1 MKSIRP
7 ALFKIVVFAAVI
19 AAFSYVLVAILEP
32 SSDRS
37 SSSHTA
43 VFTDASGLKERDG
56 VRLAG
61 VRVGYVTAVELVGSF
76 AEVSFQLNGGV
87 WVTER
92 TQAAIRYQNLLGQR
106 YVELIVPEHGT
117 ESTLMSVEDIPVSNT
132 IPSFDVST
140 LFNGFKP
147 VFDTLNAREINTLQ
161 SNLLRVAQGDGA
173 GIAPVV
179 EQIANLTEYGE
190 QRSAII
196 TNIVSSLGAL
206 SEQLRGR
213 STELVELIDKLGS
226 IVDAFSKVSDRLRE
240 SLREVN
246 VSLAPAVLL
255 GEQLDRT
262 YDNSYDDI
270 FQRLLRDG
278 GGEEGLD
285 GAVLLK
291 PLLDAVSVATRDV
304 GASGSAC
311 SAGARPL
318 PPTAEVVL
326 LGQRLVV
333 CQ

>member
-1 MKSIRP
+1 M
-7 ALFKIVVFAAVI
+7 
-19 AAFSYVLVAILEP
+19 
-32 SSDRS
+32 
-37 SSSHTA
+37 
-43 VFTDASGLKERDG
+43 
-56 VRLAG
+56 
-61 VRVGYVTAVELVGSF
+61 
-76 AEVSFQLNGGV
+76 
-87 WVTER
+87 
-92 TQAAIRYQNLLGQR
+92 
-106 YVELIVPEHGT
+106 
-117 ESTLMSVEDIPVSNT
+117 
-132 IPSFDVST
+132 
-140 LFNGFKP
+140 
-147 VFDTLNAREINTLQ
+147 
-161 SNLLRVAQGDGA
+161 
-173 GIAPVV
+173 
-179 EQIANLTEYGE
+179 EQIATLTEYGE

-278 GGEEGLD
+278 GWEEMLD